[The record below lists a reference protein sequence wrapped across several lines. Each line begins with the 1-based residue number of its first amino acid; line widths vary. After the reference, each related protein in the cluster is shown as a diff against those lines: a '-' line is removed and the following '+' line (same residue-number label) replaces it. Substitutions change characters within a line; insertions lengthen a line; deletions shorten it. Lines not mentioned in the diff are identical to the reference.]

1 MDRHTQVRY
10 ERNPGFLERVGS
22 SLVGILVGLVL
33 IVAGCVLIFWN
44 EGRAVQTAKS
54 LDEGL
59 RLAVNVPNPDVI
71 SMENNGKLVHIVGL
85 LATEKALSDSDYSVA
100 VHAVKLRRSVQMYQ
114 WVEHESESR
123 YNEGGQTRVEKTYS
137 YSKEW
142 RSDLVRSQS
151 FDSPFNHE
159 NPSDM
164 AVKSKTLQA
173 ERVHVGE
180 FSLSDALIGKISDYK
195 QLLPS
200 HSYRATGVNVKVHDG
215 IFYHSLDPLHPQV
228 GDLRVKF
235 EYAGI
240 SGKTQLGPPA
250 QVSIIARQSGSQLAA
265 YQTAAGDQL
274 EILYHGSLSVKEIFG
289 REQMQ
294 NTMLTWG
301 IRFGGWLLMFIAFS
315 CLTSILTTLV
325 DWFPIVRDIVALG
338 VCLMNLSLSIS
349 LSLTVIALGWIRYR
363 PLLGMTILTLSL
375 TPFVL
380 SRLRRS
386 NSSRSRQD

>member
-1 MDRHTQVRY
+1 MDSHTRVRY
-10 ERNPGFLERVGS
+10 ERNPGFLERVGG
-22 SLVGILVGLVL
+22 SLVAILVGLVL
-33 IVAGCVLIFWN
+33 ILVGSALLFWN

-59 RLAVNVPNPDVI
+59 RLAVSVPNPQVI
-71 SMENNGKLVHIVGL
+71 SVENNGKLVHLVGPL
-85 LATEKALSDSDYSVA
+85 STDKLLSDADYGIA
-100 VHAVKLRRSVQMYQ
+100 IHAVKLRRSVEMYQ

-142 RSDLVRSQS
+142 RSDIVRSQS

-159 NPSDM
+159 NPSEM
-164 AVKSKTLQA
+164 TVQSKTYQA
-173 ERVHVGE
+173 ERVHMGE
-180 FSLSDALIGKISDYK
+180 FSLSEALVGKISDYK
-195 QLLPS
+195 QFIPS
-200 HSYRATGVNVKVHDG
+200 HSHRVAGDNVKIYDG
-215 IFYHSLDPLHPQV
+215 IFYHSFDPLKPQV

-235 EYAGI
+235 EYAGV
-240 SGKTQLGPPA
+240 SGKTQLGPPS
-250 QVSIIARQSGSQLAA
+250 QVSIIARQIGSHLAA
-265 YQTAAGDQL
+265 YQTTAGDQL
-274 EILYHGSLSVKEIFG
+274 ELLYHGSLSVKEIFG

-301 IRFGGWLLMFIAFS
+301 MRFGGWLLMFIAFS
-315 CLTSILTTLV
+315 CLTSIITTLV

-363 PLLGMTILTLSL
+363 PLLGMTILALSM

-380 SRLRRS
+380 SRLRRT
-386 NSSRSRQD
+386 NNSRSRYD

>member
-1 MDRHTQVRY
+1 M
-10 ERNPGFLERVGS
+10 
-22 SLVGILVGLVL
+22 GILVGLAL
-33 IVAGCVLIFWN
+33 ILIGCALLFWN

-59 RLAVNVPNPDVI
+59 RLAVSVPNPNLI
-71 SMENNGKLVHIVGL
+71 SVENNGKLVHVVGP
-85 LATEKALSDSDYSVA
+85 LATDKVLSDPDYGVA
-100 VHAVKLRRSVQMYQ
+100 VHAVKLQRSVEMYQ

-137 YSKEW
+137 YTKEW

-164 AVKSKTLQA
+164 VVKSKTFQA

-180 FSLSDALIGKISDYK
+180 FSLSGVLIGKISDYK
-195 QLLPS
+195 HFIPS
-200 HSYRATGVNVKVHDG
+200 HSHRVAEGTGNVRIRDG
-215 IFYHSLDPLHPQV
+215 LFYHSLDPLNPKV
-228 GDLRVKF
+228 GDTRVKI

-240 SGKTQLGPPA
+240 SGQTQLGPPS
-250 QVSIIARQSGSQLAA
+250 QVSIIARQIGTQLAT
-265 YQTAAGDQL
+265 YQTVAGDQL
-274 EILYHGSLSVKEIFG
+274 EILYHGSLSVKDIFS

-301 IRFGGWLLMFIAFS
+301 IRFGGWFLMFIAFS
-315 CLTSILTTLV
+315 CLTSIITTLV

-363 PLLGMTILTLSL
+363 PLLGMTILALGM

-380 SRLRRS
+380 SRLRQS
-386 NSSRSRQD
+386 NSSRSRYD